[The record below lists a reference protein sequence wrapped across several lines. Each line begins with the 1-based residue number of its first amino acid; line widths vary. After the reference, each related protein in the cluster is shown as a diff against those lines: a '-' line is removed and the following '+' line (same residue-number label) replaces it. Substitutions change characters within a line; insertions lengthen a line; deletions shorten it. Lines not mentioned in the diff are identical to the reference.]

1 MLDAEGQLVQGFTGI
16 THKSTA
22 DSLAEVQEEDE
33 YGYDKRQQPP
43 SIKKGLNTFTWDLR
57 YPSPA
62 FFKGIILW
70 GASPIHGPLAPPGN
84 YQVRF
89 TAGGKN
95 PTKTFLKKMNSR
107 LEEKSPADGQ
117 QQIKLAKMI
126 YNSNDK
132 DNTSLSTKK
141 KIKH

>member
-57 YPSPA
+57 YPPPA
-62 FFKGIILW
+62 FFKGIVLW
-70 GASPIHGPLAPPGN
+70 SASPFHGPLAPPGN

-89 TAGGKN
+89 TAGKQVL
-95 PTKTFLKKMNSR
+95 TKTFEIRLDPRLKGVT
-107 LEEKSPADGQ
+107 PDDVQ
-117 QQIKLAKMI
+117 QQFQLAM
-126 YNSNDK
+126 
-132 DNTSLSTKK
+132 
-141 KIKH
+141 KI

>member
-89 TAGGKN
+89 TAGGQN
-95 PTKTFLKKMNSR
+95 LIQTFQTKYVAT
-107 LEEKSPADGQ
+107 PQ
-117 QQIKLAKMI
+117 T
-126 YNSNDK
+126 
-132 DNTSLSTKK
+132 NTPP
-141 KIKH
+141 HP